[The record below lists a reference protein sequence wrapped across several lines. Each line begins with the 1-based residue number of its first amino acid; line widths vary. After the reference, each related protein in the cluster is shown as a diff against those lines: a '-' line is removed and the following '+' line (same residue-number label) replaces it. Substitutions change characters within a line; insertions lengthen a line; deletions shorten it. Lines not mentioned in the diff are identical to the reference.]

1 MLGDFF
7 DEHFFFHEKNFQ
19 KFFKKN
25 FWTRNRF
32 VLYQNEKFFDD
43 ALEKILI
50 KNIYQ
55 NFDYH

>member
-1 MLGDFF
+1 MQ
-7 DEHFFFHEKNFQ
+7 NQ
-19 KFFKKN
+19 
-25 FWTRNRF
+25 F
-32 VLYQNEKFFDD
+32 VVYQNEKFFDD